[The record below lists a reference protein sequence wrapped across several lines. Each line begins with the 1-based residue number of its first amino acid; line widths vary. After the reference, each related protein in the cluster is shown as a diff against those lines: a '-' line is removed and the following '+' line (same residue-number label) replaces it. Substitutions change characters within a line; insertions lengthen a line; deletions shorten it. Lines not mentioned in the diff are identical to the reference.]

1 MKTMVLRL
9 ITFFAVALFAL
20 GVTAQDEVFNADYNI
35 GPAGGANSC
44 ATCYINGY
52 GMGGNMVMYCGSP
65 QSGGWGVQYCEID
78 SYPEG
83 TYCIPYGDQCCV
95 D

>member
-1 MKTMVLRL
+1 MKTTVLRL
-9 ITFFAVALFAL
+9 ITFLAVALFTIGAS
-20 GVTAQDEVFNADYNI
+20 AQDEVYNADYNI

-44 ATCYINGY
+44 TTCYIMSSSG
-52 GMGGNMVMYCGSP
+52 GMSMYCGSP

-83 TYCIPYGDQCCV
+83 TYCIPYGESCCV